1 MRPSEQQP
9 REIGWRRR
17 FLGCFHPIQD
27 RSLDHGEI
35 KSPQF
40 RLCDS
45 DHNPIRLI
53 ECGPEASVALARY
66 DRVHSLFFPL
76 SLRCPQ
82 TTLLSEVSRCVRQE
96 CLVMVHPGY
105 CEYSIIEL
113 PFPIVPP

>member
-1 MRPSEQQP
+1 MRRLNSN
-9 REIGWRRR
+9 RERFGWRRR

-66 DRVHSLFFPL
+66 DRSTASSSLCLFDVLKPP
-76 SLRCPQ
+76 SSPK
-82 TTLLSEVSRCVRQE
+82 SPVVSAKNV
-96 CLVMVHPGY
+96 
-105 CEYSIIEL
+105 
-113 PFPIVPP
+113 